1 MRIRVEH
8 EPLAQS
14 VAALADTAQRIRD
27 LLDELEAEVAELN
40 DAWTGHAHEAYARAQ
55 REWSTCAAEMRA
67 ALLNAATAAARAQAR
82 TREAE
87 ARVAALWS

>member
-8 EPLAQS
+8 EPLAES
-14 VAALADTAQRIRD
+14 IAALADTAQRIRD
-27 LLDELEAEVAELN
+27 HLDELEAEVAELN
-40 DAWTGHAHEAYARAQ
+40 DAWTGRANEAYTRAQ
-55 REWSTCAAEMRA
+55 RDWTTSAADMRA
-67 ALLNAATAAARAQAR
+67 ALVSATTAAARAQAR